1 MHEYYCIATE
11 TCEDFGRLAFS
22 INKQLRNRLKG
33 DLSKTGYLKDG
44 FIKRKYGE
52 SRQLRFLHKRPVV
65 PVGFAQPKNAQHKRK
80 AVNKYTVE
88 GRELIHKN
96 LQIDTETMLWV
107 MRNPV
112 HGRSIEYADNR
123 ISLYAAQCGK
133 CAVTGETMA
142 PHDIHCHHKLPV
154 SKGGTDEYANLILI
168 KKDVHTIIHATQD
181 PTVERLL
188 KFLNLEPK
196 QLVKL
201 NKLRALAEMPPII
214 L

>member
-1 MHEYYCIATE
+1 MQDFIATE
-11 TCEDFGRLAFS
+11 VSHDFGKLAFS

-112 HGRSIEYADNR
+112 R
-123 ISLYAAQCGK
+123 
-133 CAVTGETMA
+133 
-142 PHDIHCHHKLPV
+142 
-154 SKGGTDEYANLILI
+154 
-168 KKDVHTIIHATQD
+168 
-181 PTVERLL
+181 
-188 KFLNLEPK
+188 
-196 QLVKL
+196 
-201 NKLRALAEMPPII
+201 
-214 L
+214 